1 MSSVS
6 LIKTCLNILN
16 EDNIKEELK
25 NIYTPVIAI
34 LIQQLMPYMYLALII
49 ILINFLLLLFIIML
63 LVKRRLPY
71 FTSKA

>member
-25 NIYTPVIAI
+25 TIYTPVIAI
-34 LIQQLMPYMYLALII
+34 LMQQLMPYLYLALII
-49 ILINFLLLLFIIML
+49 ILMNFLLLLFIIIL
-63 LVKRRLPY
+63 LVKRPIIKIP
-71 FTSKA
+71 SHA